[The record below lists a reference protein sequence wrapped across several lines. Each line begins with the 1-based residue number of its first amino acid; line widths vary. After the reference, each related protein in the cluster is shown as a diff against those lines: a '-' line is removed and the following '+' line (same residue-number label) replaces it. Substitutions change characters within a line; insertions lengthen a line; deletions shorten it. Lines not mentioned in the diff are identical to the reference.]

1 MSPQQR
7 ETNDACD
14 VTLMQKTSCDGL
26 RIECSFSVEEAK
38 HICSLE
44 KEVRAIL
51 FHIHAFVSKFV
62 FIKASSTQYDLCIL
76 FLYSRWVNVEDSC
89 HDGTSIR
96 KQKCVYNL
104 STRVNI
110 IHTFPINISYTAYK
124 A

>member
-38 HICSLE
+38 HICGLE

-51 FHIHAFVSKFV
+51 FHIHAFVSKCV
-62 FIKASSTQYDLCIL
+62 FLKASSTNKICAHHLSIPDGSM
-76 FLYSRWVNVEDSC
+76 SRIHATMALQFENKNV
-89 HDGTSIR
+89 
-96 KQKCVYNL
+96 
-104 STRVNI
+104 STI
-110 IHTFPINISYTAYK
+110 YLHG
-124 A
+124 